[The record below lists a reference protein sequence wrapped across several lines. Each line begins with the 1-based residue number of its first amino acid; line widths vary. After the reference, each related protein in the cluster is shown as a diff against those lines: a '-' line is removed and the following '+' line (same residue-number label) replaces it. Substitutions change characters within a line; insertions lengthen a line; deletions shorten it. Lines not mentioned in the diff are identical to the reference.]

1 MTDFTKTITVGLGL
15 VGLGNAVYWGSGMV
29 WGSSNWGEQS
39 IALIVYHQIIS
50 TMSVS
55 TTIGK
60 DIAHQF
66 ATTMPI
72 NTSRSFDFQFQI
84 NDSLSLDSSKSSDFV
99 KSYGND
105 LNLVSAPNEINVL
118 NGPYS
123 RICAGGSDNWLS
135 CVSNA
140 YALSSTSSTWT
151 TAAAASTTWS

>member
-1 MTDFTKTITVGLGL
+1 MTDYSKTITVSLGL

-39 IALIVYHQIIS
+39 IALDVYHQIIS

-55 TTIGK
+55 TTIGLG
-60 DIAHQF
+60 IVHQF

-72 NTSRSFDFQFQI
+72 ATNRSFDFQFQI
-84 NDSLSLDSSKSSDFV
+84 NDSLSLDSSMSRDFV

-105 LNLVSAPNEINVL
+105 LNLVSAPNEVNLL
-118 NGPYS
+118 NGAYY
-123 RICAGGSDNWLS
+123 RICPGGSDNWLS

-151 TAAAASTTWS
+151 AAVAASTTWS